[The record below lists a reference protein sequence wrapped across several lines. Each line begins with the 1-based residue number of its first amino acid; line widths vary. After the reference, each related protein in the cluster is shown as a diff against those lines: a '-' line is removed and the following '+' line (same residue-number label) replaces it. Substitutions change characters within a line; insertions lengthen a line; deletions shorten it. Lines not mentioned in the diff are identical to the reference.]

1 MSTPLVRV
9 VMKNTT
15 SLITILWQ
23 FFNLEDKRC
32 RPRRYSVNSTVF
44 ISLTVIFT
52 GHAFLSQ
59 KKTFRKYLKGNHIN
73 SDSQGKHRTVL
84 SVETK
89 VKLPERVTGPRKC
102 TRQRANYSRSGKRF
116 IGVGKERGCDGYG
129 SRTEGFMKAVGRG
142 ASSGRP
148 VWVGWA
154 RTVTIVTVTLCNLD
168 VVLLHRGITPKP

>member
-1 MSTPLVRV
+1 M
-9 VMKNTT
+9 N
-15 SLITILWQ
+15 

-32 RPRRYSVNSTVF
+32 RLRRCSVNSTVF
-44 ISLTVIFT
+44 ISLSVIFT
-52 GHAFLSQ
+52 GHAFFSQ
-59 KKTFRKYLKGNHIN
+59 KKTFRKYLKGNPIT
-73 SDSQGKHRTVL
+73 SDESQGKHRTVL

-116 IGVGKERGCDGYG
+116 IGVGKERGCDDGYG

-148 VWVGWA
+148 VWVG
-154 RTVTIVTVTLCNLD
+154 
-168 VVLLHRGITPKP
+168 